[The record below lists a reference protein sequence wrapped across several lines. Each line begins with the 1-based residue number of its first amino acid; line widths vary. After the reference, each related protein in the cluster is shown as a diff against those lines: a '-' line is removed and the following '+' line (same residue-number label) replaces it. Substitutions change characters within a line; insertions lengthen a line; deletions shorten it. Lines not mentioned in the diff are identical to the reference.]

1 MHHMNK
7 SELVAAIA
15 DQTELTKTQSAAV
28 VDAFIA
34 TVTKALK
41 KGDTVSLVGFGSF
54 SVRKRAAREA
64 RNPRTGETI
73 KLKASKSPV
82 FKAGKAFKDAM

>member
-1 MHHMNK
+1 MNK
-7 SELVAAIA
+7 AELVAAIA
-15 DQTELTKTQSAAV
+15 DHAELTKTQAAAV
-28 VDAFIA
+28 VDAFTS

-41 KGDTVSLVGFGSF
+41 KGDTVTLVGFGTF

-73 KLKASKSPV
+73 KLKASKVPV
-82 FKAGKAFKDAM
+82 FKAGKAFKDAI

>member
-1 MHHMNK
+1 MNK

-15 DQTELTKTQSAAV
+15 EHAELTKTQAAAV
-28 VDAFIA
+28 VDAFTSTI
-34 TVTKALK
+34 TKALK
-41 KGDTVSLVGFGSF
+41 KGDTVTLVGFGTF

-73 KLKASKSPV
+73 KLKASKAPV